1 MMSEQGEKQGNIW
14 LEKLKDELQRR
25 DYQYEIQ
32 LGKGSYTSAV
42 IQAKY
47 LSSKD
52 AEALEES
59 NTKYAIKILP
69 IVYGETAKYRAR
81 ELEFLQKK
89 ECSHENIVK
98 YSTFW
103 KMTIDK
109 SQYLC
114 IRMELCRVNLWVFVY
129 KNTINGLEN
138 AEIIKA
144 QGSPR
149 FYQHVFPQILKGLIF
164 IHDENG
170 WVHRDIHPGNIL
182 VANPNPE
189 QIADIT
195 VKIADFGLAR
205 EIRSILNAKS
215 LTLTDGVEL
224 EKLSPDV
231 GNKLFRAPELETEC
245 YDYKVDLYSAGIVL
259 YFLSRYL
266 GEKQQ
271 WCDEITAFKKGE
283 RPSEVLCHQDD
294 KHLVYLIQ
302 WLMKKR
308 ENRPTAKEA
317 LVIAEKL
324 GEFSQEPVESQALV
338 EPDKHAESTVDGNL
352 DRCRIESI
360 EGATFNMS
368 CLNAAIDPYEKLE
381 ARSLCQTTQ
390 KDGTEKVTNITSE
403 ENVQEMLQS
412 AKKAKE
418 IVSGKKSPSEHSADF
433 AVSEEKEWTFF
444 IQKDGEPA
452 WNRWSVKGNTITM
465 PKLQEA
471 IELFS
476 HIKPECQQLRQK
488 MTLPDCTPGTPA
500 FNIKFEEDVR
510 EVFQSAEDT
519 GKKIYIIV
527 SQKPTAGV
535 PDEKKFFVTKDGETA
550 FDRCSLKSDNL
561 SLSGLREAIECCLNV
576 ELKSKKL
583 VQMTTLT
590 DGTQKEINIKS
601 DKNVQEM
608 FQSADEKGIKPCVIV
623 LDEKLNMYT

>member
-81 ELEFLQKK
+81 ELEFLQEK

-129 KNTINGLEN
+129 NNTIKGLEN
-138 AEIIKA
+138 AEIIKF

-149 FYQHVFPQILKGLIF
+149 FYQHVFPQLLRGLSF
-164 IHDENG
+164 IHDEIG

-182 VANPNPE
+182 IANPNPE

-205 EIRSILNAKS
+205 EIRSILDAEP
-215 LTLTDGVEL
+215 LILTDGVEL

-231 GNKLFRAPELETEC
+231 GNKQFSAPELKTKC

-302 WLMKKR
+302 LLMKRR

-324 GEFSQEPVESQALV
+324 GEFSQEPVEPQVLV
-338 EPDKHAESTVDGNL
+338 EPEEHAESTVDGNS
-352 DRCRIESI
+352 DRRRIESI
-360 EGATFNMS
+360 EGDTFIMFS
-368 CLNAAIDPYEKLE
+368 LNAALESCEKVK
-381 ARSLCQTTQ
+381 SLRQTTQ
-390 KDGTEKVTNITSE
+390 KDGTEKVTNTTSE
-403 ENVQEMLQS
+403 ERE
-412 AKKAKE
+412 
-418 IVSGKKSPSEHSADF
+418 KKSPSEHSADIT
-433 AVSEEKEWTFF
+433 VSQEKEWKFS
-444 IQKDGEPA
+444 IQKDGEPG

-465 PKLQEA
+465 PELQEA
-471 IELFS
+471 IERFS

-488 MTLPDCTPGTPA
+488 ITLQDGTPGTTD
-500 FNIKFEEDVR
+500 FYIKYDEDVR
-510 EVFQSAEDT
+510 EMFQSAEDSR
-519 GKKIYIIV
+519 KKIYIIV
-527 SQKPTAGV
+527 SN
-535 PDEKKFFVTKDGETA
+535 EKTFLVAKYGQPSK
-550 FDRCSLKSDNL
+550 RCSLKGNNL
-561 SLSGLREAIECCLNV
+561 TLSSLKAAIKCRIDVNLD
-576 ELKSKKL
+576 SKNL
-583 VQMTTLT
+583 VQATTLT
-590 DGTQKEINIKS
+590 DGTQTEITIES
-601 DKNVQEM
+601 DEDVQKM
-608 FQSADEKGIKPCVIV
+608 FQSADEKGKEVCIV
-623 LDEKLNMYT
+623 LSNKTPQGTHI